1 MDDQPRPP
9 DLDAAIDAT
18 VRSLTAVSDD
28 AAADSLRRTRI
39 ALAEAA
45 PAAGG
50 FGTWRWVVPVAALI
64 VAALVARAWW
74 PGSTPDAP
82 RIAVVDERPR
92 PAATAPAPSPSMQTT
107 PAIPVAPAPAAQ
119 TRRLATSRVAATS
132 APAVED
138 RRPIEDPLIALTRAV
153 QEIPEDA
160 WSAMARAQ
168 EPLATPELETGPI
181 VVPPLVT
188 PPIAD
193 APAEPLAE
201 GDR

>member
-1 MDDQPRPP
+1 VTDDQRSP

-18 VRSLTAVSDD
+18 IRSLTAVSDD
-28 AAADSLRRTRI
+28 AAAESLRRTRI
-39 ALAEAA
+39 ALADAAPRRAGLGVWRWALPAVAMTTVLVAVLLWRPWTPADAPRAVAAESRPPATAA
-45 PAAGG
+45 PAPPLASA
-50 FGTWRWVVPVAALI
+50 TPPLIAPIVVPPRRI
-64 VAALVARAWW
+64 VEEPRRVRAT
-74 PGSTPDAP
+74 S
-82 RIAVVDERPR
+82 V
-92 PAATAPAPSPSMQTT
+92 PAATPTPAP
-107 PAIPVAPAPAAQ
+107 
-119 TRRLATSRVAATS
+119 
-132 APAVED
+132 
-138 RRPIEDPLIALTRAV
+138 RPDPLIALARAV

-168 EPLATPELETGPI
+168 EPLAATPELTTEPI